1 MKIAKTVIA
10 TAAMIAAVTVS
21 GCAAQSGGGAVVP
34 PQNVTDD
41 IQSGGSTG
49 SAGSTGNTGGAQDSP
64 ELPEVDHTPEINQ
77 PPESGQAPGTDSVP
91 VLPQE
96 PSQPTE
102 PEEQPPVQQEPVKQ
116 TVSYIKVTGDG
127 VNIRKGAG
135 TSFSSLGAA
144 EKNTLYALVGKEGSW
159 YKTYYKNST
168 AYISSKYC
176 QVVEMEK
183 SDNEKIES
191 IIAEGTRHMGT
202 KYVYGAT
209 RYHNGEGVLLSGF
222 KVSEFDCSSLVQY
235 IFKKAV
241 NVNLQVNTR
250 TQVLQGT
257 TVKRSEIKRGD
268 LIFFTNSSRKHLTG
282 IERIGHVA
290 LYLGDNL
297 ILHTASD
304 YAKIEEI
311 STSRWNYYVQ
321 TQRMI

>member
-1 MKIAKTVIA
+1 MKIRKTIIA

-21 GCAAQSGGGAVVP
+21 GCAAQSGGEAVVP
-34 PQNVTDD
+34 PQNVTDN
-41 IQSGGSTG
+41 IQSGGS
-49 SAGSTGNTGGAQDSP
+49 TGGAQDSP
-64 ELPEVDHTPEINQ
+64 EEPEVEQTPEINR
-77 PPESGQAPGTDSVP
+77 PPQIEQAPENNPTP
-91 VLPQE
+91 ELPQQ
-96 PSQPTE
+96 PSQPTT
-102 PEEQPPVQQEPVKQ
+102 PEDGLPVQPEPAVQ

-127 VNIRKGAG
+127 VNIRKGAR
-135 TSFSSLGAA
+135 TSYSSLGAA
-144 EKNTLYALVGKEGSW
+144 EKNTLYALLGKEGGW

-183 SDNEKIES
+183 SDNDKIES
-191 IIAEGTRHMGT
+191 VIAEGTRHMGT

-209 RYHNGEGVLLSGF
+209 RYHNGEGKLLSGF

-250 TQVLQGT
+250 TQVLQGK

-311 STSRWNYYVQ
+311 SSSRWNYYVQ
-321 TQRMI
+321 TQRLI

>member
-1 MKIAKTVIA
+1 MKLNKTIIA
-10 TAAMIAAVTVS
+10 TAALVAAVTVS
-21 GCAAQSGGGAVVP
+21 GCAAQGGNGGAESLP
-34 PQNVTDD
+34 PQNVTDSLPPQD
-41 IQSGGSTG
+41 IESGATDNLPSQ
-49 SAGSTGNTGGAQDSP
+49 GADGDNADG
-64 ELPEVDHTPEINQ
+64 LPESSVPTPEPPAGPPQ
-77 PPESGQAPGTDSVP
+77 PDAEEQSPQQP
-91 VLPQE
+91 V
-96 PSQPTE
+96 
-102 PEEQPPVQQEPVKQ
+102 PEEPPAKQ

-127 VNIRKGAG
+127 VNVRKGAG
-135 TSFSSLGAA
+135 TSYASLGAA
-144 EKNTLYALVGKEGSW
+144 EKNTLYALLDKEGSW

-176 QVVEMEK
+176 EVVEMER
-183 SDNEKIES
+183 SDSDEVES
-191 IIAEGTRHMGT
+191 VIAEGTRHMGT

-209 RYHNGEGVLLSGF
+209 RYHDGTGKLLSGF
-222 KVSEFDCSSLVQY
+222 TVTQFDCSSLVQY

-241 NVNLQVNTR
+241 NFNLQVNTR
-250 TQVLQGT
+250 TQVAQGK
-257 TVKRSEIKRGD
+257 TVKRSELQRGD

-311 STSRWNYYVQ
+311 SSTRWSYYVQ